1 MAILLGLDKLESKL
15 SDIALTVQRKTL
27 IKATK
32 RGGEL
37 IRAEAQA
44 RAPRRTGRLAENE
57 IMVLRTSENT
67 ATDVGVRIG
76 PAIGV
81 FYGLFEEIGTA
92 HSTADPF
99 LRPAFDDKKAEALQI
114 ASEEFD
120 AAIDEVVRKG

>member
-1 MAILLGLDKLESKL
+1 MPILNGLEKLESKL
-15 SDIALTVQRKTL
+15 NDIALTVQRKAL

-37 IRAEAQA
+37 IRQEAQA

-57 IMVLRTSENT
+57 IMVLRNSENT
-67 ATDVGVRIG
+67 ATDVVVRVG
-76 PAIGV
+76 PALTA

-99 LRPAFDDKKAEALQI
+99 LLPAFEATKDEALKI
-114 ASEEFD
+114 ASEEFQ
-120 AAIDEVVRKG
+120 ATIDEVVRKG